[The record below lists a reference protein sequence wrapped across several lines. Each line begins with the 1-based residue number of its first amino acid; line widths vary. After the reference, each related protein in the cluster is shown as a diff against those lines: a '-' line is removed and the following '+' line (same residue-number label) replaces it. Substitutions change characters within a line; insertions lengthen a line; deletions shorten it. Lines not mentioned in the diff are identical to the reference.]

1 MNPKVLALCV
11 GFAIAIPVGQMLFK
25 WAAIH
30 DARLDGPL
38 VVRMIQ
44 NLPLMLAFAWY
55 GASAVLWLV
64 ILTQAPLSLAYPLAI
79 LGSGL
84 VPLFAWAVF
93 REPVSWNLA
102 AGYVLMLAGVFLTQ
116 RGAA

>member
-1 MNPKVLALCV
+1 MSPQLLLICS
-11 GFAIAIPVGQMLFK
+11 GFAIAVPVGQILFK
-25 WAAIH
+25 WAALYS
-30 DARLDGPL
+30 ARLEGPL
-38 VVRMIQ
+38 VLRLLM
-44 NLPLMLAFAWY
+44 NYPLLLGFAWY
-55 GASAVLWLV
+55 GASSLLWLY
-64 ILTQAPLSLAYPLAI
+64 ILTRAPLSVAYPMAI

-102 AGYVLMLAGVFLTQ
+102 LGYVLMLAGIFLTQ